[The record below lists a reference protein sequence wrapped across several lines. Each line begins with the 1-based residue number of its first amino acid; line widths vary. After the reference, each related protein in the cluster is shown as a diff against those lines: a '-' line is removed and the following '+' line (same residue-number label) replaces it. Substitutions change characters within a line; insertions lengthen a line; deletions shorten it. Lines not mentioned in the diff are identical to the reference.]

1 MRVITSE
8 RAWRG
13 EESENA
19 EILLRFGT
27 HTLRAQMMK
36 DVYSDQG
43 RYELDRWN
51 GSEWKQVVS
60 LPSQVGYELVGR
72 VCGAPV
78 PADFRAVLDLLMADA
93 EMVLAAPQGGL
104 DTMVKIWTV
113 IVSFRDA
120 LPMFMESYES
130 LTAQGAKDAC
140 REDLRDSREITDMI
154 VIEGDHFVWA

>member
-27 HTLRAQMMK
+27 HTLRAKMMK
-36 DVYSDQG
+36 NFYSDQG
-43 RYELDRWN
+43 KYQLDRWN

-93 EMVLAAPQGGL
+93 EIVLAAPQGGL
-104 DTMVKIWTV
+104 TPVAPAPFVPDGK
-113 IVSFRDA
+113 
-120 LPMFMESYES
+120 
-130 LTAQGAKDAC
+130 LTFSKVDGVWRWHRRR
-140 REDLRDSREITDMI
+140 RE
-154 VIEGDHFVWA
+154 G

>member
-27 HTLRAQMMK
+27 HTLRATMMK
-36 DVYSDQG
+36 DFYSDQG
-43 RYELDRWN
+43 KYQLDRWN

-93 EMVLAAPQGGL
+93 EIVLAAPQGGL
-104 DTMVKIWTV
+104 P
-113 IVSFRDA
+113 F
-120 LPMFMESYES
+120 
-130 LTAQGAKDAC
+130 
-140 REDLRDSREITDMI
+140 
-154 VIEGDHFVWA
+154 